1 MGLKTGSDEVVIS
14 NLGVYGLQSMLITV
28 AAILGSITFA
38 ILFEKLLFREGIK

>member
-1 MGLKTGSDEVVIS
+1 MFQNSTITTRLLTGFGAVIA
-14 NLGVYGLQSMLITV
+14 MLITV